1 MIRYL
6 HTLSAIIFY
15 LLGSSFFLAYILQIN
30 KIAVAPSLLWL
41 QKGILP
47 LLCVALLY
55 GGTSIYLSITNELKP
70 SRTIAIVIT
79 IPLIVVFLVFM
90 FLKFWHTA

>member
-1 MIRYL
+1 MTRYL
-6 HTLSAIIFY
+6 HTLSAVLFY
-15 LLGSSFFLAYILQIN
+15 ILGSTFFIAYILQIN
-30 KIAVAPSLLWL
+30 KIAVEPSVLWL

-55 GGTSIYLSITNELKP
+55 GGTSVYLSVTSEHKP
-70 SRTIAIVIT
+70 SRALAITIT
-79 IPLIVVFLVFM
+79 IPLIIIFLIFM